1 MKWPAGFE
9 PSQSSVF
16 AHNQIAIAAP
26 PDRVWRWLIRA
37 ARWPDWYTNT
47 SNVTFLSASP
57 PDLAPDIRFRW
68 KTFGATIT
76 SRVLVFEP
84 PRELGWDAHG
94 LLTAYHGWLIES
106 DGAGCRVTTEE
117 TQNGIVP
124 WLARWYLGPMLKRGH
139 QNWIESLK
147 NKAEAGEP

>member
-9 PSQSSVF
+9 PGQSSVF

-37 ARWPDWYTNT
+37 ARWPDWYTNS
-47 SNVTFLSASP
+47 SNVTFLSAGP
-57 PDLAPDIRFRW
+57 PDLAPGIRFRW

-84 PRELGWDAHG
+84 PRELGWDEPLAQLEALYAE
-94 LLTAYHGWLIES
+94 LLTRAEWAAHRQER
-106 DGAGCRVTTEE
+106 ANREEFTTGVRQE
-117 TQNGIVP
+117 
-124 WLARWYLGPMLKRGH
+124 
-139 QNWIESLK
+139 
-147 NKAEAGEP
+147 